1 MSVTLSTTSGS
12 IEVTTA
18 SEVLFSLTAPTEV
31 NATTERTII
40 NVEVANSVNALR

>member
-12 IEVTTA
+12 IDVSTA
-18 SEVLFSLTAPTEV
+18 SEVLFSLNAPSEI
-31 NATTERTII
+31 NATASRTII